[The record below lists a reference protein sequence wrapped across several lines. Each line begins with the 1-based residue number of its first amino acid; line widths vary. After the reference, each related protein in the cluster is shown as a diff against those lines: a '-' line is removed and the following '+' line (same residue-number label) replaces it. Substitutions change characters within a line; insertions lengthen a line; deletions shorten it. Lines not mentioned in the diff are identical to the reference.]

1 MMKKKNKYFVINR
14 RMNYFKSFLL
24 FSFIFLLI
32 YISSFIIFRKNYYK
46 NLLTSM
52 TNSVVDSK
60 YAPRG
65 RIFDRNYKLLVD
77 NKLVPVIYYLNTNKD
92 NSTNQIK
99 EAYKLAKII
108 DIDVSKL
115 SLKML
120 KDFYLVSNNCDSL
133 ISDKEW
139 DKYYLDELSYND
151 IYKMKLER
159 IDESIFNDYSVI
171 DKKACYIYY
180 LMNNGYYYEMKV
192 IKKDRLTDDELVKFV
207 DYIGNDSGF
216 FIDYSYEREY
226 LYGDTLKSIFGKV
239 SLIPFDEKD
248 YYLSNGYMISDMVGT
263 SYLEKQYENYLKGTK
278 GKYDYNTLEIIEY
291 PKRGKDIVLT
301 IDIDLQIKIEEILT
315 RELMNAKNE
324 PNTSLFN
331 SAYVAIKDPSN
342 GEILAMAGK
351 KIRKVD
357 GYYSV
362 YDDAIGVLTNSMT
375 PGSVVKGASM
385 LVGFKENAINI
396 GEVMSDNCVKIF
408 SYPKKCSW
416 KYLGNI
422 DDIRALSLSSNVF
435 QFKTALKVA
444 NVNYF
449 YNVKVDDVE
458 NAFSKY
464 RDFFNQIGLGS
475 KSGIDLP
482 IDGVG
487 NIGKSNSPDLF
498 LNYVIGQYDGYTTM
512 QLSEYIST
520 IANYGTRVYPH
531 LLLEIRNN
539 DNGDDVGSLFYKFSS
554 KSIKLDIDNKYID
567 RIRLGFAEVMK
578 SGLGKNFMGKVDN
591 PSGKTGT
598 SETVYDTNTLTVSNA
613 FVGYY
618 PSNNPKMS
626 IALSFPNIMVVN
638 DINGRSYANKRITK
652 EISESFFELYH

>member
-1 MMKKKNKYFVINR
+1 MMKRKNKFFRINTRLNLFRLFIFYSFV
-14 RMNYFKSFLL
+14 
-24 FSFIFLLI
+24 FLLI
-32 YISSFIIFRKNYYK
+32 YITSFIILNKNYYV

-77 NKLVPVIYYLNTNKD
+77 NKLVPVIYYLNINKD
-92 NSTNQIK
+92 SNFNQIK
-99 EAYKLAKII
+99 DAYKLSKII
-108 DIDVSKL
+108 DIDISKL

-120 KDFYLVSNNCDSL
+120 KDFYLVTNNCDYL
-133 ISDKEW
+133 ITDEEW
-139 DKYYLDELSYND
+139 DKYYLDEISHSD
-151 IYKMKLER
+151 IYKMKIER
-159 IDESIFNDYSVI
+159 IDDSIFDNYSII

-180 LMNNGYYYEMKV
+180 LMNNGYSYEMKE
-192 IKKDRLTDDELVKFV
+192 IKKDKLTDDELVKFI
-207 DYIGNDSGF
+207 DFIGNDSGF

-226 LYGDTLKSIFGKV
+226 FYGDTLKSIFGKV
-239 SLIPFDEKD
+239 SLIPFNEKD
-248 YYLSNGYMISDMVGT
+248 YYLSNGYMISDLVGT
-263 SYLEKQYENYLKGTK
+263 SYLEKQYEMYLKGVK
-278 GKYDYNTLEIIEY
+278 GKYDYNTFEIVEY

-315 RELMNAKNE
+315 KGLINAKND

-331 SAYVAIKDPSN
+331 SAYVVIKNPSN
-342 GEILAMAGK
+342 GEILAMVGK
-351 KIRKVD
+351 KIKRGDD
-357 GYYSV
+357 GYDV
-362 YDDAIGVLTNSMT
+362 YDDTIGVLTNSMT

-385 LVGFKENAINI
+385 LVGFKENAIRI
-396 GEVMSDNCVKIF
+396 GEVMNDNCVKVF

-444 NVNYF
+444 NVNYS

-458 NAFSKY
+458 VAFSKY
-464 RDFFNQIGLGS
+464 RAFFNQIGLGS

-482 IDGVG
+482 VDGVG
-487 NIGKSNSPDLF
+487 TIGESNSPDLF

-539 DNGDDVGSLFYKFSS
+539 DNDDVGSLFYKFSP
-554 KSIKLDIDNKYID
+554 KSEKLDVDNRFID
-567 RIRLGFAEVMK
+567 RIRLGFSEVMK
-578 SGLGKNFMGKVDN
+578 NGLGKNFMGNVDN
-591 PSGKTGT
+591 PAGKTGT
-598 SETVYDTNTLTVSNA
+598 SETFYAADTLTVSNA

-618 PSNNPKMS
+618 PSDNPKMS

-638 DINGRSYANKRITK
+638 DINGRSYANKKITK
-652 EISESFFELYH
+652 EITEAFYSIYH